1 MKLLSTPTRRIVAI
15 SFFCMLAFQATYF
28 VGVIGCATYTLG
40 ADAAGVSALVFLLN
54 VVLVAGNLASGPLID
69 SAGPRRTL
77 LAVCAATSVL
87 GLAVWLAPVS
97 YPGLVAAAMALG
109 FSFGMSTTAIDAYP
123 RYFSE
128 DAGELAR
135 MNSLNQVATGAS
147 VVVGPAL
154 AGWVT
159 TWAPVQCVFAIL
171 ALAPLPAVALVWATR
186 EELTAARGEG
196 AGCGAGAP
204 GAGGD
209 VPAGMSISGAG
220 APTGAPAPGDSAP
233 AGALASGAGTP
244 TCAPASGDSAKD
256 AVSTPAD
263 APAECG
269 STRGFLSDAAEGVR
283 LVFGRPELRVLFF
296 IGFLGFFA
304 YGAFDSLESLFYRDV
319 LRVGAD
325 WMGWLSAAS
334 GVGVVVGS
342 LLVLRIP
349 KQRLSTRLLA
359 AILALVGVGSMI
371 YTGTPIVA
379 VAAVGQ
385 VICGIGFGA
394 LAPVRTTLTQQRCE
408 PGNVGRVSSVMRMG
422 MNSAGTLPLLVSPAL
437 AAAFGPQAVLF
448 GASTLAALIGL
459 AFALRGDE

>member
-204 GAGGD
+204 
-209 VPAGMSISGAG
+209 
-220 APTGAPAPGDSAP
+220 APGDSAP

-256 AVSTPAD
+256 AVSTPA
-263 APAECG
+263 ECG
-269 STRGFLSDAAEGVR
+269 SARGFLSDAAEGVR

-359 AILALVGVGSMI
+359 AILTLVGVGSMI
-371 YTGTPIVA
+371 YTGTPFVA

-385 VICGIGFGA
+385 VISGIGFGA

>member
-196 AGCGAGAP
+196 GGRRLRCGCAGCRRRGPDPGCRSGLVRRRRRNP
-204 GAGGD
+204 GAGR
-209 VPAGMSISGAG
+209 A
-220 APTGAPAPGDSAP
+220 
-233 AGALASGAGTP
+233 
-244 TCAPASGDSAKD
+244 
-256 AVSTPAD
+256 
-263 APAECG
+263 
-269 STRGFLSDAAEGVR
+269 RG
-283 LVFGRPELRVLFF
+283 
-296 IGFLGFFA
+296 
-304 YGAFDSLESLFYRDV
+304 
-319 LRVGAD
+319 
-325 WMGWLSAAS
+325 
-334 GVGVVVGS
+334 
-342 LLVLRIP
+342 
-349 KQRLSTRLLA
+349 
-359 AILALVGVGSMI
+359 
-371 YTGTPIVA
+371 
-379 VAAVGQ
+379 
-385 VICGIGFGA
+385 
-394 LAPVRTTLTQQRCE
+394 RT
-408 PGNVGRVSSVMRMG
+408 RVS
-422 MNSAGTLPLLVSPAL
+422 
-437 AAAFGPQAVLF
+437 
-448 GASTLAALIGL
+448 
-459 AFALRGDE
+459 LRRGRRRPPRVWQV

>member
-1 MKLLSTPTRRIVAI
+1 MRFLSTPTRRIVAI
-15 SFFCMLAFQATYF
+15 NFFSMLAFQSTYF
-28 VGVIGCATYTLG
+28 VGVIGCATYVLGLG
-40 ADAAGVSALVFLLN
+40 ALEVSALVFLLN
-54 VVLVAGNLASGPLID
+54 AVLVAGNLASGPVID
-69 SAGPRRTL
+69 TIGPRRTL
-77 LAVCAATSVL
+77 MAVLSATSIL
-87 GLAVWLAPVS
+87 GAVAWLAPVS
-97 YPGLVAAAMALG
+97 YPELVLVAMALG
-109 FSFGMSTTAIDAYP
+109 LSFGMSTTAIDAYP

-147 VVVGPAL
+147 VVFGPAM
-154 AGWVT
+154 AGWIT
-159 TWAPVQCVFAIL
+159 TWAPVQCVFSL
-171 ALAPLPAVALVWATR
+171 LMLAPVPAVALAWATR
-186 EELTAARGEG
+186 EELTAARR
-196 AGCGAGAP
+196 A
-204 GAGGD
+204 AGGD
-209 VPAGMSISGAG
+209 GSDACADACADAAAGAERPAGR
-220 APTGAPAPGDSAP
+220 
-233 AGALASGAGTP
+233 L
-244 TCAPASGDSAKD
+244 
-256 AVSTPAD
+256 
-263 APAECG
+263 
-269 STRGFLSDAAEGVR
+269 RGFLSDAAEGVR
-283 LVFGRPELRVLFF
+283 IVFGREDLRVLFF

>member
-1 MKLLSTPTRRIVAI
+1 MRFLSTPTRRIVAI
-15 SFFCMLAFQATYF
+15 NFFSMLAFQSTYF
-28 VGVIGCATYTLG
+28 VGVIGCATYVLGLG
-40 ADAAGVSALVFLLN
+40 ALEVSALVFLLN
-54 VVLVAGNLASGPLID
+54 AVLVAGNLASGPVID
-69 SAGPRRTL
+69 TIGPRRTL
-77 LAVCAATSVL
+77 MAVLSATSIL
-87 GLAVWLAPVS
+87 GAVAWLAPVS
-97 YPGLVAAAMALG
+97 YPELVLVAMALG
-109 FSFGMSTTAIDAYP
+109 LSFGMSTTAIDAYP

-147 VVVGPAL
+147 VVFGPAM
-154 AGWVT
+154 AGWIT
-159 TWAPVQCVFAIL
+159 TWAPVQCVFSL
-171 ALAPLPAVALVWATR
+171 LMLAPVPAVALAWATR
-186 EELTAARGEG
+186 EELTAARR
-196 AGCGAGAP
+196 A
-204 GAGGD
+204 AGGD
-209 VPAGMSISGAG
+209 GSDACADACADAAAGAERPAGR
-220 APTGAPAPGDSAP
+220 
-233 AGALASGAGTP
+233 LY
-244 TCAPASGDSAKD
+244 
-256 AVSTPAD
+256 
-263 APAECG
+263 
-269 STRGFLSDAAEGVR
+269 GFLSDAAEGVR
-283 LVFGRPELRVLFF
+283 IVFGREDLRVLFF

-359 AILALVGVGSMI
+359 AILTLVGVGSMI
-371 YTGTPIVA
+371 YTGTPFVA

-385 VICGIGFGA
+385 VITGIGFGA

>member
-1 MKLLSTPTRRIVAI
+1 MRFLSTPTRRIVAMN
-15 SFFCMLAFQATYF
+15 FFSMLAFQATYF
-28 VGVIGCATYTLG
+28 VGVIGCATYVLGLG
-40 ADAAGVSALVFLLN
+40 ALEVSVLVFLLN
-54 VVLVAGNLASGPLID
+54 VVLVAGNLASGPVID
-69 SAGPRRTL
+69 TIGPRRTL
-77 LAVCAATSVL
+77 MAVLSVTSVL
-87 GLAVWLAPVS
+87 SAVAWLAPVS
-97 YPGLVAAAMALG
+97 YPELVLVAMALG
-109 FSFGMSTTAIDAYP
+109 LSFGMSTTAIDAYP

-204 GAGGD
+204 GAGGE
-209 VPAGMSISGAG
+209 
-220 APTGAPAPGDSAP
+220 APTQDAVPGLFVEGDATPAPDGR
-233 AGALASGAGTP
+233 AG
-244 TCAPASGDSAKD
+244 
-256 AVSTPAD
+256 V
-263 APAECG
+263 
-269 STRGFLSDAAEGVR
+269 RGFLSDAAEGVR
-283 LVFGRPELRVLFF
+283 LVFGRSELRVLFF

>member
-1 MKLLSTPTRRIVAI
+1 MRFLSTPTRRIVAI
-15 SFFCMLAFQATYF
+15 NFFSMLAFQSTYF
-28 VGVIGCATYTLG
+28 VGVIGCATYVLGLG
-40 ADAAGVSALVFLLN
+40 ALEVSALVFLLN
-54 VVLVAGNLASGPLID
+54 AVLVAGNLASGPVID
-69 SAGPRRTL
+69 TIGPRRTL
-77 LAVCAATSVL
+77 MAVLSVTSIL
-87 GLAVWLAPVS
+87 GAVAWLAPVS
-97 YPGLVAAAMALG
+97 YPELVLVAMALG
-109 FSFGMSTTAIDAYP
+109 LSFGMSTTAIDAYP

-147 VVVGPAL
+147 VVFGPAM
-154 AGWVT
+154 AGWIT
-159 TWAPVQCVFAIL
+159 TWAPVQCVFSL
-171 ALAPLPAVALVWATR
+171 LMLAPVPAVALAWATR
-186 EELTAARGEG
+186 EELTAARR
-196 AGCGAGAP
+196 A
-204 GAGGD
+204 AGGD
-209 VPAGMSISGAG
+209 GSDACADACADAAAG
-220 APTGAPAPGDSAP
+220 AERL
-233 AGALASGAGTP
+233 AGRL
-244 TCAPASGDSAKD
+244 
-256 AVSTPAD
+256 
-263 APAECG
+263 
-269 STRGFLSDAAEGVR
+269 RGFLSDAAEGVR
-283 LVFGRPELRVLFF
+283 IVFGREDLRVLFF

-325 WMGWLSAAS
+325 WMGWLSAVS
-334 GVGVVVGS
+334 GVGGVVGS

-394 LAPVRTTLTQQRCE
+394 LAPVRTTLMQQRCE
-408 PGNVGRVSSVMRMG
+408 PGNVGRVSSIMRMG

>member
-1 MKLLSTPTRRIVAI
+1 MRFLSTPTRRIVAI
-15 SFFCMLAFQATYF
+15 NFFSMLAFQSTYF
-28 VGVIGCATYTLG
+28 VGVIGCATYVLGLG
-40 ADAAGVSALVFLLN
+40 ALEVSALVFLLN
-54 VVLVAGNLASGPLID
+54 AVLVAGNLASGPVID
-69 SAGPRRTL
+69 TIGPRRTL
-77 LAVCAATSVL
+77 MAVLSVTSVL
-87 GLAVWLAPVS
+87 GAVAWLAPVS
-97 YPGLVAAAMALG
+97 YPELVLVAMALG
-109 FSFGMSTTAIDAYP
+109 LSFGMSTTAIDAYP

-147 VVVGPAL
+147 VVFGPAM
-154 AGWVT
+154 AGWIT
-159 TWAPVQCVFAIL
+159 TWAPVQCVFSL
-171 ALAPLPAVALVWATR
+171 LMLAPVPAVALAWATR
-186 EELTAARGEG
+186 EELTAARR
-196 AGCGAGAP
+196 A
-204 GAGGD
+204 AGGD
-209 VPAGMSISGAG
+209 GSDACADACADAAAGAERPAGR
-220 APTGAPAPGDSAP
+220 
-233 AGALASGAGTP
+233 L
-244 TCAPASGDSAKD
+244 
-256 AVSTPAD
+256 
-263 APAECG
+263 
-269 STRGFLSDAAEGVR
+269 RGFLSDAAEGVR
-283 LVFGRPELRVLFF
+283 IVFGREDLRVLFF

-325 WMGWLSAAS
+325 WMGWLSAVS
-334 GVGVVVGS
+334 GVGGVVGS

-394 LAPVRTTLTQQRCE
+394 LAPVRTTLMQQRCE
-408 PGNVGRVSSVMRMG
+408 PGNVGRVSSIMRMG